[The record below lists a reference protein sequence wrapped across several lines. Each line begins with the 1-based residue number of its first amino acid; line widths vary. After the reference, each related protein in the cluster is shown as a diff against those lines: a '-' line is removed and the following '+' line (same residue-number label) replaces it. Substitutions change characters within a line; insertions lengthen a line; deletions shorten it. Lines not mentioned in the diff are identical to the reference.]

1 MIKLRFR
8 CPITFNLKVCDI
20 INKGINSVPYGI
32 LSVGCVMLN
41 LIFFQFLDEVA
52 KIQEQAIIEE
62 QKRLKAEQDAK
73 QRKLYTRKRTETEQ
87 SAG

>member
-1 MIKLRFR
+1 
-8 CPITFNLKVCDI
+8 
-20 INKGINSVPYGI
+20 
-32 LSVGCVMLN
+32 MLN

-87 SAG
+87 SAGWVWPGAIGQDHNSILKFL

>member
-1 MIKLRFR
+1 
-8 CPITFNLKVCDI
+8 
-20 INKGINSVPYGI
+20 
-32 LSVGCVMLN
+32 MLN
-41 LIFFQFLDEVA
+41 MIFFQFLDEVA

>member
-1 MIKLRFR
+1 
-8 CPITFNLKVCDI
+8 
-20 INKGINSVPYGI
+20 
-32 LSVGCVMLN
+32 MLN

-87 SAG
+87 SAGWVWPGAIGQGHNSISNFL